1 MTLTFEPIPVPLHM
15 DHSGTVRVSGTRVTL
30 DTIIT
35 AHRAGETPE
44 RIAAGFPSVPLSD
57 IHAVIAW
64 YLQHQPEVD
73 AYLQKRVEQGAAWR
87 DAWEADAD
95 SQAFRKRV
103 LTRKA
108 RMEAEQGAAADRG

>member
-15 DHSGTVRVSGTRVTL
+15 DDTGTVRVSRTRVTL

-35 AHRAGETPE
+35 APHVGETPE

-73 AYLQKRVEQGAAWR
+73 AYLQKRAEQGAAWR
-87 DAWEADAD
+87 DLWEADPD
-95 SQAFRKRV
+95 SRAFRARV
-103 LTRKA
+103 LARKA
-108 RMEAEQGAAADRG
+108 RMEAEQGGAADHG